1 MKKEDLE
8 AQVVEVFQRVVPEAD
23 LKSLDPAKSFRDQI
37 EIDSVDYLSFI
48 LELEK
53 SLSIKIP
60 EADYPKLSSLNGCLS
75 YLDVGTSPQR

>member
-8 AQVVEVFQRVVPEAD
+8 AQVIEVFQHIVPEAD
-23 LKSLDPAKSFRDQI
+23 FKSLDPAKSFRDQI

-48 LELEK
+48 LALEK
-53 SLSIKIP
+53 SLGIKIP

-75 YLDVGTSPQR
+75 YLDVGTSLER